1 MQIERYSLTYLH
13 NIETKDKREDCRN
26 NQYMR
31 GYVKA
36 TLRLKD
42 CGNGEQN
49 KICLFLI

>member
-1 MQIERYSLTYLH
+1 MQTERYSLTYLH
-13 NIETKDKREDCRN
+13 NIETKDKRGDCRN

-36 TLRLKD
+36 TLRLRY

-49 KICLFLI
+49 KIFIF